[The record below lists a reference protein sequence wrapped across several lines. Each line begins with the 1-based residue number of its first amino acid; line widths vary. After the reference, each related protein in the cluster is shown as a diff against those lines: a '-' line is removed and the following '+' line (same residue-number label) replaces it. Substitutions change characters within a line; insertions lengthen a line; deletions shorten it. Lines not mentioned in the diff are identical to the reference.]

1 MCMCVCPKVYILEG
15 KGFLREK
22 YYFPLSSC
30 LELYRQSLSLFLFPL
45 PALLFLVILHI
56 TYL

>member
-1 MCMCVCPKVYILEG
+1 MCMCISPKVYIWEE
-15 KGFLREK
+15 KGFLGEK

-30 LELYRQSLSLFLFPL
+30 LELYHQSLSLFLFPH